1 MCQSGDANQP
11 LKQTGASEMK
21 ITTVGI
27 DLAKNVFQVHGV
39 NEFGKT
45 VVKKQLR
52 RDQVLR
58 PALISSMSPTLFKGK
73 SRGVSRSGLGGAR
86 TSVWMGHLWPVG
98 V

>member
-1 MCQSGDANQP
+1 LSFPAGIVIPGPDQWDGRPHLGGIVMCQSGDANQP
-11 LKQTGASEMK
+11 LKQTGASDMK

-52 RDQVLR
+52 RDQVAEYFVNYPL
-58 PALISSMSPTLFKGK
+58 AL
-73 SRGVSRSGLGGAR
+73 
-86 TSVWMGHLWPVG
+86 
-98 V
+98 